1 MSEDEAYQRGLAD
14 GRAEARALLGRIEA
28 VRSAVHEPGPMPNF
42 HRRVADRHRREWP
55 TLWRALD
62 SLVGRLQ

>member
-1 MSEDEAYQRGLAD
+1 MSEEEAYQRGLID
-14 GRAEARALLGRIEA
+14 GRAEARALLGRIDA
-28 VRSAVHEPGPMPNF
+28 VSRAIHDQGPVPGF

-62 SLVGRLQ
+62 QLVGRSR